1 MFAVIMQ
8 STNLLVPGLNFHQ
21 LFKIL
26 PESYVFLFYIYEIN
40 PLTHFH
46 KPELGIAHHYIMID
60 HQLRQIESQYHYL
73 EPGLSFCSLCH
84 YFKSYL
90 PRSTNWIDLF
100 SQGKNFFQRKFSVS
114 LSL

>member
-1 MFAVIMQ
+1 MQ

-26 PESYVFLFYIYEIN
+26 PESYAFLFYIYEIN
-40 PLTHFH
+40 RLTHFH

-84 YFKSYL
+84 YFKSYCHGAL
-90 PRSTNWIDLF
+90 I
-100 SQGKNFFQRKFSVS
+100 G
-114 LSL
+114 